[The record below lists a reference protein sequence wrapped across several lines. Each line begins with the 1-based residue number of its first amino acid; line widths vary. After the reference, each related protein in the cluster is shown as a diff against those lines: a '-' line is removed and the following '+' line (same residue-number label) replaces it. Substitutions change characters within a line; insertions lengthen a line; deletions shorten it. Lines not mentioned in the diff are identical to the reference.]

1 MELDFRGASGER
13 MKETTSRR
21 VPEDKAATPDDIRRA
36 IKALSQADS
45 QRLDKFAKNR
55 LRKLGSLTQG
65 MTEGELLNSAVLSL
79 LDGTRRW
86 NPEKADLSCFLIGAM
101 RSITNNLV
109 RKYDPE
115 KALVLQTDLAKL
127 NPENSGTL
135 TVFETTSDPRPNPEE
150 ILLEAAR
157 RDGAQ
162 RLLRQIEQLF
172 FDDSEALKV
181 VEGWRSELTGPEI
194 MRMFEFT
201 ETQFSTIVRRLRR
214 KLDAKGLAFEKERY
228 VQ

>member
-1 MELDFRGASGER
+1 VELDFWGASGER
-13 MKETTSRR
+13 MKEPTSRR
-21 VPEDKAATPDDIRRA
+21 VPEEKAATPDGIRCA
-36 IKALSQADS
+36 IEALSQADS

-55 LRKLGSLTQG
+55 MRKLGSLTQG

-86 NPEKADLSCFLIGAM
+86 NPEKVDLTCFLIGAM

-127 NPENSGTL
+127 NPENGDTL
-135 TVFETTSDPRPNPEE
+135 TVFETTPDPGRNPEE
-150 ILLEAAR
+150 ILLETAR
-157 RDGAQ
+157 RASAA
-162 RLLRQIEQLF
+162 RLLRQIEQLL
-172 FDDSEALKV
+172 FDDSDALKV
-181 VEGWRSELTGPEI
+181 LDGWRSELTGPEI
-194 MRMFEFT
+194 MGMFEFT

-214 KLDAKGLAFEKERY
+214 KLEAKGLAFEKERY